1 VERKSG
7 YLLAVKLERGTAAA
21 FAAAAQQCF
30 AAVPLRYR
38 KTLTLD
44 NGSEMAD
51 YETIEH
57 RTGVQAYFAQPY
69 HSWERGTN
77 ENTNGLLRFY
87 FPKQMG
93 FAHLTQA
100 ELDAAVQQL
109 NTRPRKR
116 LDYKTPEQVFKA
128 KW

>member
-1 VERKSG
+1 
-7 YLLAVKLERGTAAA
+7 
-21 FAAAAQQCF
+21 
-30 AAVPLRYR
+30 VPSRYR

-44 NGSEMAD
+44 NGSEMSQ
-51 YETIEH
+51 YEAIEC
-57 RTGVQAYFAQPY
+57 RTGLSVYFAHPY

-87 FPKQMG
+87 FPKNMS
-93 FAHLTQA
+93 FAHLTQEA
-100 ELDAAVQQL
+100 LDLAVKDL

-116 LDYKTPEQVFKA
+116 LGYKTPEQMFEM